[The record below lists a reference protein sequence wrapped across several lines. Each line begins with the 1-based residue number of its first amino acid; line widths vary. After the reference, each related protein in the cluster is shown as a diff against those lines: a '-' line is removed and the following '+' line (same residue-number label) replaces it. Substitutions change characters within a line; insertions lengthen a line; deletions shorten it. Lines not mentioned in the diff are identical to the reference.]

1 MEPKNFLLDIRTN
14 AKKLLRTIVLPDAA
28 DLRTV
33 KAARILV
40 DEAIAIPVLVGTESD
55 VHSIASTERIPLEGI
70 QIVDPGKD
78 KDFAAYVSIFLE
90 LRKKKGLTPE
100 EARAAML
107 NPLFFGAMMV
117 REGRAD
123 GSVAGSLST
132 TGNVLRAGLQVI
144 GMEAGNNTV
153 SSFFMM
159 VFPDRLLSFADC
171 AVVPDPTAEQL
182 ADIAIVTAANHR
194 KLTGEEPRVA
204 MLSFSTKGSASHEKV
219 EKVQQATAIAQKKAP
234 GLLLDGELQFDAALV
249 PSVGKQKAPGSPVAG
264 MANVFIFPDI
274 NAGNI
279 GYKIAQRLGGAEAA
293 GPVVQGLAKP
303 AFDLSRGC
311 SVEDIVNVT
320 AMNAVIGAA

>member
-1 MEPKNFLLDIRTN
+1 MDPKNFLIDIRTN
-14 AKKLLRTIVLPDAA
+14 AKNLHRTIVLPDAA

-40 DEAIAIPVLVGTESD
+40 DEAIAVPILVGAKAAI
-55 VHSIASTERIPLEGI
+55 VNIALSENISLEGVR
-70 QIVDPGKD
+70 IVEPAKD
-78 KDFAAYVSIFLE
+78 ADFADYVSIYLE
-90 LRKKKGLTPE
+90 LRKKKGMTPE
-100 EARAAML
+100 EAKTTME

-117 REGRAD
+117 RQGRAD

-144 GMEAGNNTV
+144 GMQPGNSTV
-153 SSFFMM
+153 SSFFVM
-159 VFPDRLLSFADC
+159 VFPDKLFSFADC
-171 AVVPDPTAEQL
+171 AVVPDPSAEQL
-182 ADIAIVTAANHR
+182 ADIALMTAENHR
-194 KLTGEEPRVA
+194 KLTGDEPRVA

-219 EKVQQATAIAQKKAP
+219 EKVQQATLIAQKKNP
-234 GLLLDGELQFDAALV
+234 SLLLDGELQFDAALI
-249 PSVGKQKAPGSPVAG
+249 PSVGRQKAPGSPVAG
-264 MANVFIFPDI
+264 SANVFIFPDI

-293 GPVVQGLAKP
+293 GPVVQGLTKP

-320 AMNAVIGAA
+320 SMNAVIGAS